1 MLRSQE
7 VEETTYISDSWEDK
21 MGTDVWGGL
30 ESRLVLYL
38 TNFYDLK

>member
-21 MGTDVWGGL
+21 MGTDVWGGIRVTFGTL
-30 ESRLVLYL
+30 
-38 TNFYDLK
+38 FY